1 MYLLYTMIMGIPFYF
16 LVVLP
21 VIKIL
26 LDFAWSKKNLKAFV
40 IKLTRAFLFV
50 TNKT

>member
-1 MYLLYTMIMGIPFYF
+1 MYLIYTMIMGIPFYF

-21 VIKIL
+21 IIKIL
-26 LDFAWSKKNLKAFV
+26 LDFVWSKALV
-40 IKLTRAFLFV
+40 IDLTRAFLFV